1 MTRSQLR
8 LIGGGDGD
16 CAGGAMDERALV
28 TAAKG
33 GDEQAFADLVRRHS
47 PGMHRVVAR
56 MILDD
61 EEAWDVVQMALFR
74 AWQRLD
80 RYDERWRFATWVY
93 RIATNI
99 AIDLLRSRGSRERVV
114 AAATSRQVLR
124 LVEGPE
130 SLTER
135 SERADVGRV
144 LRSILPALTPQQRAA
159 FVLREVEGM
168 DTADVASVLGC
179 SSSTVRNHVF
189 QARKTL
195 RREMESRF
203 PEYVPRAKRV

>member
-1 MTRSQLR
+1 
-8 LIGGGDGD
+8 
-16 CAGGAMDERALV
+16 MDERALV
-28 TAAKG
+28 EAAKG

-56 MILDD
+56 LILDD
-61 EEAWDVVQMALFR
+61 DEAWDVVQMAMFR
-74 AWQRLD
+74 AWQRLE

-99 AIDLLRSRGSRERVV
+99 AIDLLRSRGSRERVLAQAV
-114 AAATSRQVLR
+114 GRQALR

-130 SLTER
+130 SATER
-135 SERADVGRV
+135 SDQGDVGRV
-144 LRSILPALTPQQRAA
+144 LRRILPVLSPQQRAA

-179 SSSTVRNHVF
+179 SPSTIRNHIF

-195 RREMESRF
+195 RREMENHF
-203 PEYVPRAKRV
+203 PEYVPRAQRV